1 MPLLFAIDY
10 MARHKNARPASGR
23 HETSRHKGIYA
34 QIGILLIVLGT
45 VMIIQGAALL
55 PSSNIVV
62 NPGGV
67 TPSVDWRF
75 FKHDTARTGQTGTF
89 TGGPDSAAAL
99 WIFDTG
105 TGKPIEGSP
114 VTCRGNVIFGSA
126 DGNLYAVNN
135 ATGQQ
140 VWKYST
146 GSAIYGSPACPGD
159 GRVYVGNDNGK
170 VIALTEDAGSL
181 VWQYATDGAIRNSP
195 IVSSGSVYIGSPGK
209 TGSFSIKFYS
219 LKSDTG
225 ANQWTYKVA
234 EDYTEPTYAGPALG
248 SGEIIV
254 TGVKCVERIKVADG
268 TSIQTGCLMGSY
280 VPYRTTPAVDT
291 TNKRIYVGGDYNNL
305 DALNATKLDD
315 RWSFSTGG
323 SVWSGPVISTDSKY
337 VLFGSDD
344 GKLYA
349 VHTGLAGTAGLKL
362 WSFDTGAPLRGSPA
376 VDNGRI
382 YVASRNG
389 TVYALNIST
398 GSVAWSYDSS
408 SPMNSSPAISSQKLY
423 IGTEDGKMFAITT
436 VAIADK
442 TAPTWSNQK
451 QDSDTIG
458 LGGTVKLSVDLADD
472 YALGSATLSTNETGA
487 WVNYTNTYG
496 STVALAG
503 KSATASFTWSN
514 ANVLEGNTVKWKV
527 YFKDAAAV
535 PNEAVT
541 GEKNFKVVGDLTPPT
556 PSNVNQRN
564 SEVVLGGGNELKALW
579 TDDSGLLKAEL
590 LIGGTKVDEVE
601 LSNKESWSNFTYT
614 PLALG
619 AVSWQIRGTDGAGN
633 TANTPTN
640 SFNVVAIAT
649 DTTPPVI
656 GQPEISATEVA
667 AGELVNIKL
676 TATDNIA
683 LNSAEFEV
691 DGQVVD
697 RFDFIGA
704 PTGKAAF
711 AYTPPEAGI
720 YTMRITVSD
729 TAGNKQATPDFT
741 ITATTP
747 PSAPTCPLP
756 IPRPSNYTACKL
768 EPNATNGTQSR
779 VIYECD
785 KTTGTYVAKTDTRSC
800 EVPIVTLPT
809 VYIGMGLVFIII
821 GAAALLFW
829 QKERVEKLTAK
840 EKPPAP
846 APPPPAPTPT
856 SSGKLR

>member
-23 HETSRHKGIYA
+23 HGTSRHKVLYA
-34 QIGILLIVLGT
+34 QIGILLIVLGAL
-45 VMIIQGAALL
+45 MIIQGAALL
-55 PSSNIVV
+55 PSGNIIIS
-62 NPGGV
+62 PGGI
-67 TPSVDWRF
+67 TPSFDWRF

-114 VTCRGNVIFGSA
+114 VTCKGNVIFGSA
-126 DGNLYAVNN
+126 DGHVYAIGN
-135 ATGQQ
+135 ATGQL
-140 VWKYST
+140 VWQYPAAGDT
-146 GSAIYGSPACPGD
+146 AIGAVYGSPACPGD
-159 GRVYVGNDNGK
+159 GRIYFGSDDTKIRAIKESDGSLAWQYQTGAEIKGSQIVSGDAVY
-170 VIALTEDAGSL
+170 AGSL
-181 VWQYATDGAIRNSP
+181 DNYAYALNST
-195 IVSSGSVYIGSPGK
+195 
-209 TGSFSIKFYS
+209 TGVK
-219 LKSDTG
+219 LWRTG
-225 ANQWTYKVA
+225 LDQIYG
-234 EDYTEPTYAGPALG
+234 GPALNG
-248 SGEIIV
+248 NEIITADQV
-254 TGVKCVERIKVADG
+254 CMSRLKLADG
-268 TSIQTGCLMGSY
+268 SIIQQDCTSNVYTPG
-280 VPYRTTPAVDT
+280 RTTPAIDT
-291 TNKRIYVGGDYNNL
+291 KNGYIYAGDDDNQLVARNITNLTDNS
-305 DALNATKLDD
+305 DWT
-315 RWSFSTGG
+315 FTTGG
-323 SVWSGPVISTDSKY
+323 FVRSSPVISTDSKY
-337 VLFGSDD
+337 VFFGSDD

-362 WSFDTGAPLRGSPA
+362 WSFDTGAPLRGTPA
-376 VDNGRI
+376 VDSSRI
-382 YVASRNG
+382 YFAARNG

-408 SPMNSSPAISSQKLY
+408 SQMNSSPAISSQKLY

-458 LGGTVKLSVDLADD
+458 LGGTVKLSVDLADN

-503 KSATASFTWSN
+503 KSSTANFTWSN

-541 GEKNFKVVGDLTPPT
+541 GEKSFKVVGDITPPT
-556 PSNVNQRN
+556 PSNINQRN

-590 LIGGTKVDEVE
+590 LIGGTKVDEVQMQ
-601 LSNKESWSNFTYT
+601 NKESWSNFTYT

-640 SFNVVAIAT
+640 SFYVVAIAT

-711 AYTPPEAGI
+711 AYTPPEPGI

-747 PSAPTCPLP
+747 LPAPTCLLP